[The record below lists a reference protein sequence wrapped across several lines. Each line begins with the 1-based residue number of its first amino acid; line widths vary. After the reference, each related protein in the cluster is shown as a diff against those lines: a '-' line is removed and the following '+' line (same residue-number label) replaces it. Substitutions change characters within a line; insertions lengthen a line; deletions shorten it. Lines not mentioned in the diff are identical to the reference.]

1 VIGKR
6 LGATWPLGPGLAVSM
21 ALAAV
26 LVAPAGIV
34 AGGTELASPRLVLLA
49 LAVAVL
55 ASVVPYALE
64 LAALRRLPTSTFGI
78 LMSLGPA
85 VAALAGAIFLSQRLG
100 PVELLAVALVVAAS
114 VGANR
119 EATPQTAPD
128 A

>member
-1 VIGKR
+1 
-6 LGATWPLGPGLAVSM
+6 
-21 ALAAV
+21 
-26 LVAPAGIV
+26 V

-119 EATPQTAPD
+119 EATPRTAPD